1 MIIEMIRADRGISNE
16 RAAQNLLCYL
26 LTGQRRLPDPGQVI
40 AQLCSTQPD
49 GSVRQRVGHVFTS
62 WQEDDDLSWFDLP
75 TCLGQMKADDLLARD
90 SRIVERSKRLHFC
103 LSLSPADRRLDR
115 IELQAVLDDALE
127 GLGLKGHTY
136 LAVEHTDTEHQHLH
150 VYASTVDTQRRRLS
164 RGHKDPHAVRA
175 LCRTLEDRYG
185 LIATGRAK
193 AAAAEQKKAQAAE
206 LKVRLQGQVTELR
219 ACRGWAELI
228 SMLAG
233 QGLQLHHGRK
243 SGLCITD
250 PDGHTVRTGRLDQ
263 RLTFSRL
270 KERWGEPPPSV
281 TASPQAKPQAAAQPA
296 LEPQTQAG
304 QDSPAQLQVSTR
316 LKNAALREMLSRA
329 EPGIIITGTATAQAR
344 AAREAARLQL
354 QELAFE
360 SESVAAAYAFML
372 HSGTLLRATAIEH
385 FAADGAED
393 AQPTQEL
400 PQPTEGRTQEPRAQ
414 LQVLSPADREP
425 RSLHYLRCRGYRM
438 SEGEGESVQAAKGT
452 HRLHISPD
460 GRTIGIVDD
469 RDETAMR
476 DALRALH
483 HTHQHSTIRV
493 SGSAEFQRRAAA
505 IAAGMKIEV
514 LVSDPQLARE
524 LAAHPPT
531 PVPEPRVRP
540 RPARRRRGLP
550 PWQGGMR
557 YGPAVI
563 LPMTAEQKQ
572 EIRERFRPAAAPPA
586 PKPVQPGLD
595 PRVQAYL
602 NAQAAESRK
611 QQERLLAGLTA
622 PAPAAH
628 TEPPAL
634 SSASQGKQEPQPQQH
649 PRHRP

>member
-1 MIIEMIRADRGISNE
+1 MIIEMIRADRGISNA

-40 AQLCSTQPD
+40 ARLCSTQP
-49 GSVRQRVGHVFTS
+49 GSDITQRVGHVFTS
-62 WQEDDDLSWFDLP
+62 WQEDDDLSWLDLP
-75 TCLGQMKADDLLARD
+75 VCLEQMQSDDQQARD
-90 SRIVERSKRLHFC
+90 SRIVERSKRVHFC
-103 LSLSPADRRLDR
+103 VALSPADRRLDR
-115 IELQAVLDDALE
+115 TDLQAVLDDALE
-127 GLGLKGHTY
+127 GLGLRGHTY

-150 VYASTVDTQRRRLS
+150 VYASTVDTKRCKLS

-185 LIATGRAK
+185 LIATGRTK
-193 AAAAEQKKAQAAE
+193 AAAAEQKKEQAAE
-206 LKVRLQGQVTELR
+206 LKARLQGQLTELR
-219 ACRGWAELI
+219 ACRNWAELI
-228 SMLAG
+228 FLLAG

-250 PDGHTVRTGRLDQ
+250 PDGHTVRTGGLDQ

-270 KERWGEPPPSV
+270 KERWGEPPPEI
-281 TASPQAKPQAAAQPA
+281 TAAAPPQPA
-296 LEPQTQAG
+296 QAQPTVEPVAEQSQ
-304 QDSPAQLQVSTR
+304 SSQLQVSAK

-329 EPGIIITGTATAQAR
+329 EPGTLITGTAAAQAR
-344 AAREAARLQL
+344 AAREAAKLQL
-354 QELAFE
+354 QGLSFA
-360 SESVAAAYAFML
+360 SENVMSAYAFML

-400 PQPTEGRTQEPRAQ
+400 PQPTEGRTQEPSAQ